1 MTATLRTSPGPAS
14 SPERRR
20 APRIPVGIPV
30 SVQHGALRA
39 AGRVVDASEAG
50 LLIELS
56 EPLLFVERD
65 VVVALV
71 LSHAGR
77 HDVRATIIRRGLGRD
92 GRVILAVRLPASRPP
107 PVQARSPRPTAP
119 APARP
124 AAAGGGTTPHRPR
137 AVALAELRAV
147 GTRAYE
153 LALVGPDD
161 PAADPLIDWTER
173 LAEELG
179 VPPAPRPCAARDLL
193 AAISDLSR
201 RARAAGPPAGAG
213 GAATG
218 AALTDS

>member
-1 MTATLRTSPGPAS
+1 MTATVRTSPGPAF

-39 AGRVVDASEAG
+39 AGRVVDASETG

-56 EPLLFVERD
+56 EPLLFVECD
-65 VVVALV
+65 IVVALV

-92 GRVILAVRLPASRPP
+92 GRVLLAVRLPASRPA
-107 PVQARSPRPTAP
+107 PVQARSPRPAAP
-119 APARP
+119 ASPGPAP
-124 AAAGGGTTPHRPR
+124 GGGAATSQRPR

-161 PAADPLIDWTER
+161 PAPEPLIDWTER

-193 AAISDLSR
+193 GAISDLSR
-201 RARAAGPPAGAG
+201 RARAAGPPAG
-213 GAATG
+213 GAAAG
-218 AALTDS
+218 APLSD